1 MSTAFCFD
9 LDGTLTARELLPAIA
24 AETGLAVEIEALTMA
39 TISGVL
45 PFESSFRL
53 RCRLL
58 ADVPISRVHAIVSTL
73 PLFESIIAFI
83 RQRPDSCYVVTGN
96 LDVWVQGLLD
106 RIGVASFSSRATAE
120 GDRLMG
126 VVSVLDKGAA
136 VQAVRAR
143 HARIVAV
150 GDGMGDLAMFENA
163 DVRIAY
169 AGLHAPVPMLVASAD
184 MVCMSQTALV
194 RALEA
199 LP

>member
-24 AETGLAVEIEALTMA
+24 AETGLVAEIEALTMA
-39 TISGVL
+39 TINGVL

-58 ADVPISRVHAIVSTL
+58 ADVPISRVHAIVSGL
-73 PLFESIIAFI
+73 PLFQDIIAFI
-83 RQRPDSCYVVTGN
+83 QARPQSCYVITGN
-96 LDVWVQGLLD
+96 LDAWVSGLLA
-106 RIGVASFSSRATAE
+106 RIGVPFFASQAATD
-120 GDRLMG
+120 GDRLLG
-126 VVSVLDKGAA
+126 VTSVLDKGAA
-136 VQAVRAR
+136 VQRVRAD

-150 GDGMGDLAMFENA
+150 GDGVGDMAMFENA
-163 DVRIAY
+163 DLRIAY
-169 AGLHAPVPMLVASAD
+169 AGLHPPVPMLVASAD
-184 MVCMSQTALV
+184 MVCTSQVALV